1 MPLTT
6 FSIFSLIVN
15 PLQLKVADMC
25 RRVILSSSATGMKK
39 HKTTGISRLASEY
52 AVRMLKASGT
62 YIPNTVQAKK
72 FFTKNKLMNN

>member
-1 MPLTT
+1 
-6 FSIFSLIVN
+6 
-15 PLQLKVADMC
+15 
-25 RRVILSSSATGMKK
+25 MKK
-39 HKTTGISRLASEY
+39 HKTTGISRLAGEY